1 MESAKMDLSRRGFIR
16 KSATATAFFGTPVLR
31 SWGAGKHHST
41 HDRGPAHLAVSLNE
55 GWLFGGKLQDGMLQ
69 PGFNDTAFSSV
80 TLPHTVTSLSWQ
92 NWDPATWEDVW
103 AYRHH
108 FALPPEFRRLRVFL
122 HFDKVMATAKP
133 VLNGHSLPQHA
144 GGFLPFEYEITDLIK
159 ENGNLLA
166 VTVDSR
172 WQATPPAGSPKGP
185 QAVDYMLPGGICG
198 GVQLRAVPK
207 VFIRDVFAKAVDVLN
222 KNRRLDLIC
231 TLDAK
236 GALPASMA
244 LRVSL
249 KEKDRIIATTTKSIK
264 VEKPD
269 QEFRL
274 TLNDLEN
281 IVLWDVETPKLYHV
295 LVTLLLDGV
304 PLHDCQ
310 SRIGFRDARFELDG
324 FFLNGKRL
332 RLFGL
337 NRHELYPYL
346 GFATPERLLRRDA
359 QTLRQTLNCNIV
371 RCSHYPEST
380 AFLDACDELGLLV
393 WEETPGWQYI
403 GDQSWQD
410 IAVQNVHDMVLRDR
424 NHPSIV
430 IWGVRINESANNEP
444 FYSRTRAA
452 AKALDDSRPT
462 SGSMTSSSK
471 KTWHESW
478 HEDVFAYDDYH
489 SAPDGSVGIF
499 EPVPGVPYMLAET
512 VGQYSYEVRKGF
524 DAKYRRTVDPDKQMR
539 QALRHAQAHSRAAN
553 FDRCAGVIAWCAFD
567 YASLRSSY
575 DGVKYPGIAD
585 VFRTPK
591 LGASFYFAQVDPR
604 VRVVMEPNFYWDFG
618 SRSPSG
624 PGLQAAIFSNCERID
639 LTIDGKPHAVLHPDA
654 EQFPHIKYPPFF
666 VDLDLDGASNP
677 ELRMDGY
684 IGGKLVLSRSFSADN
699 STDKLRLNVDD
710 AELQADGADMTRLE
724 FAIVDKFGALRPF
737 GTGKVSLS
745 IDGPGLIVGDNPFVL
760 DENGGSGAVWI
771 KTMPGRAGRIQI
783 QASHPSLG
791 HSSAEITV
799 HKPDAR
805 TR

>member
-1 MESAKMDLSRRGFIR
+1 MSEPSS
-16 KSATATAFFGTPVLR
+16 
-31 SWGAGKHHST
+31 
-41 HDRGPAHLAVSLNE
+41 
-55 GWLFGGKLQDGMLQ
+55 
-69 PGFNDTAFSSV
+69 NDTTFTPL

-92 NWDPATWEDVW
+92 NWDPATWEGVW
-103 AYRHH
+103 SYRRH
-108 FALPPEFRRLRVFL
+108 FTIPPEFHGLRVFL
-122 HFDKVMATAKP
+122 HFDKVMASAQP
-133 VLNGHSLPQHA
+133 VLNGHALANHQ
-144 GGFLPFEYEITDLIK
+144 GGFLPFGYEITDLIR
-159 ENGNLLA
+159 ETDNQLA

-185 QAVDYMLPGGICG
+185 QSVDYMLPGGICG
-198 GVQLRAVPK
+198 GVQLRAVPQA
-207 VFIRDVFAKAVDVLN
+207 FIRDVFAKPVDVMN
-222 KNRRLDLIC
+222 KNRRLDLTC
-231 TLDAK
+231 RLDAK
-236 GALPASMA
+236 GPLPASMA

-249 KEKDRIIATTTKSIK
+249 EEEGRTISTTTRKIE
-264 VEKPD
+264 VEEPD
-269 QEFRL
+269 QEFCL
-274 TLNDLEN
+274 KLADLEN
-281 IVLWDVETPKLYHV
+281 IVLWEVDKPKLYDV
-295 LVTLLLDGV
+295 VVTLLLDDT
-304 PLHDCQ
+304 PLHNYPT
-310 SRIGFRDARFELDG
+310 RTGFRDARFEIDG
-324 FFLNGKRL
+324 FFLNEKRL

-346 GFATPERLLRRDA
+346 GFAVPERLLRRDA
-359 QTLRQTLNCNIV
+359 QVLRHTLNCNIV
-371 RCSHYPEST
+371 RCSHYPQST

-410 IAVQNVHDMVLRDR
+410 IAVQNVQDMVLRDR

-430 IWGVRINESANNEP
+430 IWGVRINESANNEAL
-444 FYSRTRAA
+444 YSRTRAV

-471 KTWHESW
+471 KTWHEAW

-512 VGQYSYEVRKGF
+512 VGQYSYEVGKGF
-524 DAKYRRTVDPDKQMR
+524 DAKYRRTIDPDKQMR

-591 LGASFYFAQVDPR
+591 LGASFYLAQVDPK
-604 VRVVMEPNFYWDFG
+604 VRAVMEPNFYWDFG
-618 SRSPSG
+618 SGSPSG

-639 LTIDGKPHAVLHPDA
+639 LMIDGSPYAVLEPDT

-666 VDLDLDGASNP
+666 VDLNLDGKSKP
-677 ELRMDGY
+677 ELRLDGY
-684 IGGKLVLSRSFSADN
+684 LAGKLVVSRSFSADS

-710 AELQADGADMTRLE
+710 VELRADGADMTRLA
-724 FAIVDKFGALRPF
+724 FAIVDKFGALRPY

-771 KTMPGRAGRIQI
+771 KTMPGRTGKIRIG
-783 QASHPSLG
+783 ASHPSLG
-791 HSSAEITV
+791 RGTAEITV
-799 HKPDAR
+799 HRSDAK